1 MNKET
6 IEQAAEQKY
15 PTKPYAVG
23 DRGVM
28 YDEYAKQRTAF
39 IEGAKW
45 QADKMYSEEQVIKLC
60 KQFTTFIQQKRPSY
74 KKQLE
79 WFEENKHIK

>member
-23 DRGVM
+23 DKGVM
-28 YDEYAKQRTAF
+28 YDEYAKQRTVF
-39 IEGAKW
+39 IEGAK
-45 QADKMYSEEQVIKLC
+45 
-60 KQFTTFIQQKRPSY
+60 
-74 KKQLE
+74 

>member
-28 YDEYAKQRTAF
+28 YDEYAKQRTVF

-45 QADKMYSEEQVIKLC
+45 
-60 KQFTTFIQQKRPSY
+60 Y
-74 KKQLE
+74 K
-79 WFEENKHIK
+79 ENKHIK